1 MTENTESTP
10 MEESQELLQTT
21 ENTVEVTIDYNML
34 SLKELIEKVKELNAI
49 ENIYSV
55 AKEVE
60 TINLFS
66 IKLSDK
72 KTDSKTSFLK
82 DGGEEAAFVFK

>member
-1 MTENTESTP
+1 
-10 MEESQELLQTT
+10 MEESQETLQTT
-21 ENTVEVTIDYNML
+21 ENTVEVTIDYNKL

-60 TINLFS
+60 TIKSVFYKKLNVLFK
-66 IKLSDK
+66 I
-72 KTDSKTSFLK
+72 F
-82 DGGEEAAFVFK
+82 A

>member
-1 MTENTESTP
+1 M
-10 MEESQELLQTT
+10 
-21 ENTVEVTIDYNML
+21 TIDYNML

-60 TINLFS
+60 TIKSAFYK
-66 IKLSDK
+66 KLSDK

-82 DGGEEAAFVFK
+82 RR